1 MILKKKLLV
10 ATLVLLFGSCNT
22 DLLEVDINGVE
33 VQTKF
38 THLDSILFYTP
49 ISELPETRKNLNATI
64 QEIFDYQIGY
74 CMRIGK
80 VEDTA
85 FTASITQYRQD
96 PAIIKLEQ
104 EIAQEFASLNKER
117 NNLIVGLRTLKAHLP
132 QAKIP
137 SQIVFQNTL
146 FNSSAFCTENEI
158 GIGLE
163 QYLGKKSATVKS
175 LPSEPF
181 YDWIKEGFDRTYMER
196 DAILSWVITHI
207 LPEVSGNLAE
217 EMIYYGK
224 ALYITEAA
232 FPKFDKHIILRYN
245 KSDYKW
251 ANDNEYSLWKYLVDE
266 NSLFKTDE
274 RMLANM
280 VKEGPFT
287 PGLPE
292 KGPDRLG
299 QFLGWKMVR
308 NYMQKTK
315 ISIAELIDIPYNE
328 ILQKYEPK

>member
-1 MILKKKLLV
+1 MILKKNLLI
-10 ATLVLLFGSCNT
+10 AASILLFSSCKS
-22 DLLEVDINGVE
+22 DLLDINIDNVNVE
-33 VQTKF
+33 TKF
-38 THLDSILFYTP
+38 THLDSILFFTP
-49 ISELPETRKNLNATI
+49 SAELPEARRKLNQTV
-64 QEIFDYQIGY
+64 QDIFDYQIGY

-80 VEDTA
+80 VEDSA
-85 FTASITQYRQD
+85 FINSITQYRQD
-96 PAIIKLEQ
+96 PAIIKLEN
-104 EIAQEFASLNKER
+104 EIAKEFSNLENEKS
-117 NNLIVGLRTLKAHLP
+117 NLIVGLRTLKAHLP
-132 QAKIP
+132 DAKIP
-137 SQIVFQNTL
+137 TQVVFQNTL

-158 GIGLE
+158 GIGLD
-163 QYLGKKSATVKS
+163 QYLGKKSPTVQS
-175 LPSEPF
+175 LPPEPY
-181 YDWIKEGFDRTYMER
+181 YDWMKESFDRTYMER
-196 DAILSWVITHI
+196 DAILSWIITHI

-232 FPKFDKHIILRYN
+232 FPTFEKNIIMRYN

-266 NSLFKTDE
+266 NALFKTDE
-274 RMLANM
+274 RMLSNM

-315 ISIAELIDIPYNE
+315 LSIQELITVPYNE